1 MADKSDDFD
10 EIVQRLDL
18 DLPFPDDAAPE
29 GPAKRGHF
37 EHPSVR
43 RHRRAEPPP
52 EAEDDEP
59 ESFDDMPD
67 EPFYR
72 KVPPAPIR
80 PRHRGRTLAWI
91 AVLGSPLAIVL
102 FTLAHVWL
110 PKSVL
115 LGIGFT
121 FVAGAIYLISQLP
134 EHGPARPDWPDDGAA
149 L

>member
-1 MADKSDDFD
+1 MADKPDDFD
-10 EIVQRLDL
+10 EIVQNLDL
-18 DLPFPDDAAPE
+18 DLSFPDDPRE
-29 GPAKRGHF
+29 PQ
-37 EHPSVR
+37 HPSVR
-43 RHRRAEPPP
+43 RHRRPDLQ
-52 EAEDDEP
+52 AEDDIEAEEP

-72 KVPPAPIR
+72 RVEPTSIW
-80 PRHRGRTLAWI
+80 PRHRGRTLAWA

-115 LGIGFT
+115 LGIGLT
-121 FVAGAIYLISQLP
+121 FVAASIYLISQLP
-134 EHGPARPDWPDDGAA
+134 EHGPGRPDWPDDGAA

>member
-1 MADKSDDFD
+1 MADKPDDFD
-10 EIVQRLDL
+10 EIVQNLDL
-18 DLPFPDDAAPE
+18 DLSFPDDPRE
-29 GPAKRGHF
+29 PQ
-37 EHPSVR
+37 HPSVR
-43 RHRRAEPPP
+43 RHRRADMHS
-52 EAEDDEP
+52 EAETEDEEP

-72 KVPPAPIR
+72 RVEPATIW

-102 FTLAHVWL
+102 FTLVHVWL

-115 LGIGFT
+115 LGIGLT
-121 FVAGAIYLISQLP
+121 FVAASIYLISQLP
-134 EHGPARPDWPDDGAA
+134 ENGPGRPDWPDDGAA

>member
-1 MADKSDDFD
+1 MGEKPDDFD

-18 DLPFPDDAAPE
+18 DLSFPEEERPTRDP
-29 GPAKRGHF
+29 

-43 RHRRAEPPP
+43 NMKRPRLPADDEDPTFDDP
-52 EAEDDEP
+52 EA
-59 ESFDDMPD
+59 

-72 KVPPAPIR
+72 RVQPAPIR

-91 AVLGSPLAIVL
+91 AVLGSPVAIMI
-102 FTLAHVWL
+102 FTLLHVWL
-110 PKSVL
+110 SKPVL

-121 FVAGAIYLISQLP
+121 FVAGSIYLISQLP
-134 EHGPARPDWPDDGAA
+134 EHGPGRPDWPDDGAA

>member
-1 MADKSDDFD
+1 M
-10 EIVQRLDL
+10 QRLDL
-18 DLPFPDDAAPE
+18 DLPFPDDPRRR
-29 GPAKRGHF
+29 PAKRGI
-37 EHPSVR
+37 SST
-43 RHRRAEPPP
+43 RACVVTD
-52 EAEDDEP
+52 ARSLRAAADDEP

-72 KVPPAPIR
+72 KVQPAPIR

-115 LGIGFT
+115 LGIGLT
-121 FVAGAIYLISQLP
+121 FVAGGDLP
-134 EHGPARPDWPDDGAA
+134 DLPAARARPRPSGLAGRRCRA
-149 L
+149 MSPISR